1 MSDRQ
6 SDRENDPSR
15 IPIRHESQ
23 HCGGTAMPPT
33 ICRRKFL
40 KAAGITLGGAALSW
54 DAVSFGAESSAP
66 KREKR
71 NKDRAMGAFLGAAIG
86 DAMGGP
92 VENWSAERIKREHGE
107 IKGYLPYKGSL
118 GPGGALHPEPGSIT
132 DDTYI
137 RVDLTRFYLSTE
149 PPRTPRMLV
158 DWLLK
163 KANFSNWWKPAVEA
177 LERIRDGKVTAEEG
191 GLTHQQGGGGAWWTP
206 VGIVHAG
213 SPAMAAAEI
222 RSLCRP
228 WKAPLEQDILG
239 AVHAGTAEAQ
249 REGATADSVVNT
261 ILNTCGPEARKLM
274 ERAAEIGHQAKSSDE
289 LIANLYAHCLVKT
302 ILFAE
307 QQPLALAAFVFG
319 RGEPDRAIPQCVMI
333 GRDND
338 STASNVGGWCGGLH
352 GEAGLP
358 KSWVETVCQVNR
370 RDFDLR
376 DLGEKLLTVRV

>member
-1 MSDRQ
+1 
-6 SDRENDPSR
+6 
-15 IPIRHESQ
+15 
-23 HCGGTAMPPT
+23 MPPT

-158 DWLLK
+158 EWLLK

-177 LERIRDGKVTAEEG
+177 LERIRDGKVSAEEG
-191 GLTHQQGGGGAWWTP
+191 GLTHQPGGGGAWWTP
-206 VGIVHAG
+206 VGIIHAG
-213 SPAMAAAEI
+213 SPARAAAEI

-261 ILNTCGPEARKLM
+261 ILKTCGPEARKLM

-333 GRDND
+333 GRDCD